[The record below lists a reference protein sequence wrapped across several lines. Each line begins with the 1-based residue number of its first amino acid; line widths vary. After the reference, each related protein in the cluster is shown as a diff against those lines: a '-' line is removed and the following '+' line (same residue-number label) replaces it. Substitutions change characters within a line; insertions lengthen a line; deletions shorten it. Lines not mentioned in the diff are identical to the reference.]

1 MREILFRG
9 KRYDNKEWIEGNL
22 FVPDSLEFEEIQILT
37 GFSDCYRVVHN
48 VKANT
53 IGQYTGI
60 KDRNGDKIFEGDILR
75 FMLPDTREWSENIT
89 EIYWGDSGWYF
100 KEILPDGSYT
110 EPDIFSE
117 CMGKEYEVIGNIFDN
132 SELLK
137 RGENND

>member
-22 FVPDSLEFEEIQILT
+22 FVPHLLECGEFQIFT
-37 GFSDCYRVVHN
+37 GVTDFFRAVHD

-53 IGQYTGI
+53 VGQYTGI
-60 KDRNGDKIFEGDILR
+60 KDKNGDKIFEGDILR
-75 FMLPDTREWSENIT
+75 FMIPDTGEWSKNIT

-100 KEILPDGSYT
+100 KEIRPNGGCT

-117 CMGKEYEVIGNIFDN
+117 CMGKEYEIIGNIYDN
-132 SELLK
+132 PELLK
-137 RGENND
+137 GGDNND